1 MKSYPQ
7 VQVQLYDISDD
18 ADRKSG
24 EAYLK
29 WIWSESPVFKKQHQ
43 ELHIWSA
50 GGDGTFKGVM
60 DVCLR
65 LGIDLTS
72 PKLFFSVIPCQF
84 LNGWTKE
91 SSSPVCF
98 PFLYSRDRKRSVA
111 SRRLGSHDLSSR
123 RWRSA
128 PREAEQTRGG
138 PSQWSCGEDRR
149 LGDQN

>member
-1 MKSYPQ
+1 MRSYPQ
-7 VQVQLYDISDD
+7 VQVQLYDITDD

-60 DVCLR
+60 DICLR

-72 PKLFFSVIPCQF
+72 PLLFFSVIPCEF
-84 LNGWTKE
+84 LNGWTKK
-91 SSSPVCF
+91 SSSSVR
-98 PFLYSRDRKRSVA
+98 FLLQSEPAMICHKSSVGVARSLIKTLEVSV
-111 SRRLGSHDLSSR
+111 SRR
-123 RWRSA
+123 
-128 PREAEQTRGG
+128 
-138 PSQWSCGEDRR
+138 
-149 LGDQN
+149 